1 MTGLKQ
7 VNQQLWLDAVPLCD
21 IAQQYSTP
29 CYAYSQ
35 SIIEKNFGNYQNALN
50 NQPHLICFAVKANSN
65 IAILQ
70 TLARLGAGF
79 DIVSVGELERVLI
92 AGGKAEKVVFSGVG
106 KTADEM
112 RRALEVGIH
121 CFNVESEAELCLLD
135 QTAGDMGL
143 IAPVSM
149 RVNPD
154 VDAGTHPYIATGLKE
169 SKFGITIDC
178 AEDTYARAAAM
189 SHVRV
194 LGIDCHIG
202 SQITEVAPF
211 IEALG
216 HLTALVDRLALKGIE
231 LEHIDIGGGLGVRYR
246 DECPPSIEDYLQPIL
261 EQFKSRS
268 ETLILEPGRSIT
280 ADAGVLIT
288 RVQYLKNNG
297 EKHFAMIDAAMNDIL
312 RPALYEAWMD
322 IKPVEANTTAT
333 AIEYDIVGPVCEST
347 DVLGRNRSLAIGAGD
362 LLCICDAGAYGFS
375 MSSNYNSRPRPAEVM
390 VDGREVHLIRARE
403 SLADLTRGEHLLPE
417 RKAP

>member
-1 MTGLKQ
+1 M
-7 VNQQLWLDAVPLCD
+7 
-21 IAQQYSTP
+21 
-29 CYAYSQ
+29 
-35 SIIEKNFGNYQNALN
+35 
-50 NQPHLICFAVKANSN
+50 
-65 IAILQ
+65 
-70 TLARLGAGF
+70 
-79 DIVSVGELERVLI
+79 
-92 AGGKAEKVVFSGVG
+92 
-106 KTADEM
+106 
-112 RRALEVGIH
+112 
-121 CFNVESEAELCLLD
+121 
-135 QTAGDMGL
+135 
-143 IAPVSM
+143 
-149 RVNPD
+149 
-154 VDAGTHPYIATGLKE
+154 
-169 SKFGITIDC
+169 
-178 AEDTYARAAAM
+178 
-189 SHVRV
+189 
-194 LGIDCHIG
+194 
-202 SQITEVAPF
+202 
-211 IEALG
+211 
-216 HLTALVDRLALKGIE
+216 
-231 LEHIDIGGGLGVRYR
+231 RYR